1 MQIIDGKLVA
11 AKTREQIAKEVAELK
26 SKGYDREIGLAVI
39 FVGNNP
45 ASEVYV
51 RNKIKACEE
60 VGIKSYLCKLPEE
73 STFEDVAD
81 TIEQLNQ
88 NPDVSGMIL
97 QLPIPKHL
105 DENKLIDLIHP
116 DKDVDGCTAAQ
127 KGRLWTGRDSLIACT
142 PYGVMKLLD
151 FYGIPLEGRN
161 AVVIGRSNLVG
172 KPMAQLLL
180 DRNCTVT
187 LCHSRTKNL
196 KEVTSSADIVVVA
209 IGKAKFL
216 KADMVKDGAVVID
229 VGMDRDEN
237 GKLCGDVDY
246 ADVAEKCS
254 YITPVPGGVGPM
266 TVTMLIANTL
276 QAYKSTDR
284 KSVV

>member
-105 DENKLIDLIHP
+105 DENELIDLIHP

-276 QAYKSTDR
+276 QAYKSTV
-284 KSVV
+284 K

>member
-237 GKLCGDVDY
+237 GKLC
-246 ADVAEKCS
+246 DVAEKCS

-276 QAYKSTDR
+276 QAYKSTA
-284 KSVV
+284 K

>member
-39 FVGNNP
+39 LVGNNP

-276 QAYKSTDR
+276 QAYKSTA
-284 KSVV
+284 K

>member
-11 AKTREQIAKEVAELK
+11 ATTRAQIAQEVAAMRAGGLK
-26 SKGYDREIGLAVI
+26 REIGLAVI

-60 VGIKSYLCKLPEE
+60 VGIKSYLCKLPED
-73 STFEDVAD
+73 STFEDVAG
-81 TIEQLNQ
+81 TIERLNQ
-88 NPDVSGMIL
+88 DPDVTGMIL

-105 DENKLIDLIHP
+105 DENKLVDLIAP
-116 DKDVDGCTAAQ
+116 EKDVDGCTAAQ
-127 KGRLWTGRDSLIACT
+127 KGLLWTGRDSLIACT
-142 PYGVMKLLD
+142 PFGVMKLLD
-151 FYGIPLEGRN
+151 FYNIPLEGKN
-161 AVVIGRSNLVG
+161 AVVVGRSNLVG

-196 KEVTSSADIVVVA
+196 AEVTSQADIVVVA

-216 KADMVKDGAVVID
+216 KANMVKDGAVVID

-237 GKLCGDVDY
+237 GKLCGDVDF
-246 ADVAEKCS
+246 ADVADKCS

-266 TVTMLIANTL
+266 TVTMLITNTL
-276 QAYKSTDR
+276 KAYKQAN
-284 KSVV
+284 

>member
-60 VGIKSYLCKLPEE
+60 VGIKSYLCKLPED

-276 QAYKSTDR
+276 QAYKSTV
-284 KSVV
+284 K

>member
-11 AKTREQIAKEVAELK
+11 KDTRAQIAAEVAELK
-26 SKGYDREIGLAVI
+26 SKGFHRQIGLAVI
-39 FVGNNP
+39 LVGNDP

-60 VGIKSYLCKLPEE
+60 VGIKSYLCRLKQD
-73 STFEDVAD
+73 SAFEDVAD
-81 TIEQLNQ
+81 TIRELNS

-97 QLPIPKHL
+97 QLPIPRHL
-105 DENKLIDLIHP
+105 DENKLIDLIAP
-116 DKDVDGCTAAQ
+116 EKDVDGCTAAQ
-127 KGRLWTGRDSLIACT
+127 KGLLWTGRDSLIACT
-142 PYGVMKLLD
+142 PFGVMKLLD
-151 FYGIPLEGRN
+151 YYNIPLEGKS
-161 AVVIGRSNLVG
+161 AVVVGRSNLVG

-187 LCHSRTKNL
+187 LCHSRTRNL
-196 KEVTSSADIVVVA
+196 AEVTSAADIVIVA
-209 IGKAKFL
+209 IGRAKFL
-216 KADMVKDGAVVID
+216 KADMVREGAVVVD

-246 ADVAEKCS
+246 NEVAEKCA

-266 TVTMLIANTL
+266 TVTMLLANTVK
-276 QAYKSTDR
+276 AYKQFCTE
-284 KSVV
+284 

>member
-142 PYGVMKLLD
+142 PYGVMKLIQ
-151 FYGIPLEGRN
+151 Y
-161 AVVIGRSNLVG
+161 
-172 KPMAQLLL
+172 
-180 DRNCTVT
+180 
-187 LCHSRTKNL
+187 
-196 KEVTSSADIVVVA
+196 VA
-209 IGKAKFL
+209 A
-216 KADMVKDGAVVID
+216 
-229 VGMDRDEN
+229 VGMSILLVVQLFTIIGTQMSTGEATTVIKYPLWLMNLGVFIGVVLIVIIGILKIIDALKYFKKDAQ
-237 GKLCGDVDY
+237 GVDH
-246 ADVAEKCS
+246 EKI
-254 YITPVPGGVGPM
+254 Y
-266 TVTMLIANTL
+266 
-276 QAYKSTDR
+276 
-284 KSVV
+284 

>member
-88 NPDVSGMIL
+88 NSDVSGMIL

-105 DENKLIDLIHP
+105 DENELIDLIHP

-276 QAYKSTDR
+276 QAYKSTV
-284 KSVV
+284 K

>member
-229 VGMDRDEN
+229 VGMDRDEILRLKQIS
-237 GKLCGDVDY
+237 GL
-246 ADVAEKCS
+246 AELFSNKEFS
-254 YITPVPGGVGPM
+254 
-266 TVTMLIANTL
+266 L
-276 QAYKSTDR
+276 SEE
-284 KSVV
+284 

>member
-11 AKTREQIAKEVAELK
+11 KTTRESIAKEVEELK
-26 SKGYDREIGLAVI
+26 SLGLKRKIGLAVI
-39 FVGNNP
+39 LVGNDP

-60 VGIKSYLCKLPEE
+60 VGIDSYLCRLPNE

-81 TIEQLNQ
+81 TIKKLNE
-88 NPDVSGMIL
+88 NPDVSGIIL

-105 DENKLIDLIHP
+105 DENRLIDLISP
-116 DKDVDGCTAAQ
+116 EKDVDGCTAAQ

-151 FYGIPLEGRN
+151 FYSIPLSGKK
-161 AVVIGRSNLVG
+161 AVVVGRSNLVG

-187 LCHSRTKNL
+187 VCHSRTENL
-196 KEVTSSADIVVVA
+196 KEVTSDADIVVVA

-237 GKLCGDVDY
+237 GKLCGDVDFATV
-246 ADVAEKCS
+246 ADKCS

-276 QAYKSTDR
+276 KAYRNSIE
-284 KSVV
+284 

>member
-1 MQIIDGKLVA
+1 M
-11 AKTREQIAKEVAELK
+11 
-26 SKGYDREIGLAVI
+26 
-39 FVGNNP
+39 
-45 ASEVYV
+45 YV

-276 QAYKSTDR
+276 QAYKSTA
-284 KSVV
+284 K

>member
-88 NPDVSGMIL
+88 NSDVSGMIL

-276 QAYKSTDR
+276 QAYKSTV
-284 KSVV
+284 K

>member
-88 NPDVSGMIL
+88 NSDVSGMIL

-196 KEVTSSADIVVVA
+196 KEVTISADIVVVA

-276 QAYKSTDR
+276 QAYKSTA
-284 KSVV
+284 K

>member
-105 DENKLIDLIHP
+105 DENKLIDLTHP

-276 QAYKSTDR
+276 QAYKSTA
-284 KSVV
+284 K

>member
-276 QAYKSTDR
+276 QAYKNTA
-284 KSVV
+284 K

>member
-1 MQIIDGKLVA
+1 MQLIDGKLVA
-11 AKTREQIAKEVAELK
+11 KVTREEIASEVASLK
-26 SKGYDREIGLAVI
+26 AKGLKNEIGLAVI
-39 FVGNNP
+39 FVGDNP
-45 ASEVYV
+45 ASQVYV

-60 VGIKSYLCKLPEE
+60 VGMKSFLCKLPED
-73 STFEDVAD
+73 STYEDVAK
-81 TIEQLNQ
+81 TIEDLNA

-105 DENKLIDLIHP
+105 DENKLISLIAP
-116 DKDVDGCTAAQ
+116 EKDVDGCTAAQ
-127 KGRLWTGRDSLIACT
+127 KGRMWTGRDSLVACT

-151 FYGIPLEGRN
+151 FYNIPLEGKN
-161 AVVIGRSNLVG
+161 AVVVGRSNLVG

-187 LCHSRTKNL
+187 ICHSRTQGL
-196 KEVTSSADIVVVA
+196 ADITRRADILVVA

-216 KADMVKDGAVVID
+216 KADMVCEGAVVID

-237 GKLCGDVDY
+237 GKLCGDVDFENV
-246 ADVAEKCS
+246 ADKCS

-266 TVTMLIANTL
+266 TVTMLLANTVKAFK
-276 QAYKSTDR
+276 QQQGIK
-284 KSVV
+284 

>member
-11 AKTREQIAKEVAELK
+11 AKTREQIAKEVAKLK

-276 QAYKSTDR
+276 QAYKSTV
-284 KSVV
+284 K

>member
-88 NPDVSGMIL
+88 NSDVSGMIL

-216 KADMVKDGAVVID
+216 KADVVKDGAVVID

-276 QAYKSTDR
+276 QAYKSTA
-284 KSVV
+284 K

>member
-11 AKTREQIAKEVAELK
+11 SETRAQIAKEVAELK
-26 SKGYDREIGLAVI
+26 SKGLKREIGLAVI

-73 STFEDVAD
+73 STFEDVAN
-81 TIEQLNQ
+81 TIKQLNE

-105 DENKLIDLIHP
+105 DENKLIDLIAP
-116 DKDVDGCTAAQ
+116 EKDVDGCTAAQ

-151 FYGIPLEGRN
+151 FYNIPLEGKS
-161 AVVIGRSNLVG
+161 AVVVGRSNLVG

-196 KEVTSSADIVVVA
+196 KEVTGNADIVVVA

-216 KADMVKDGAVVID
+216 KADMVREGAVVVD

-237 GKLCGDVDY
+237 GKLCGDVDFES
-246 ADVAEKCS
+246 VSPKCS

-276 QAYKSTDR
+276 QAYRSYCID
-284 KSVV
+284 

>member
-254 YITPVPGGVGPM
+254 DITPVPGGVGPM

-276 QAYKSTDR
+276 QAYKSTA
-284 KSVV
+284 K